1 MDIQITKD
9 EKKPLLKKREVTGKI
24 GYEGKTPARLDI
36 RKELAKKLGA
46 KEELV
51 LVKRAKPDY
60 GSQSAHLEAEVYDD
74 EVSLKAIEQNYMLER
89 HGQGEKKEEK
99 KEEAKEAPAEQK
111 K

>member
-1 MDIQITKD
+1 MNIQVIKD
-9 EKKPLLKKREVTGKI
+9 EKKPLLKKRILTGRI

-36 RKELAKKLGA
+36 RKEIAKKLNA

-51 LVKRAKPDY
+51 MVKKVQPDY
-60 GSQSAHLEAEVYDD
+60 GSQSAKFEVDIYDD
-74 EVSLKAIEQNYMLER
+74 EKALKAIEYNYMLIR

-99 KEEAKEAPAEQK
+99 KEGAEEEK